1 MQNSLNNLNPTKLK
15 NTSLVTRFVIGLVL
29 LFPTGVVM
37 MAAPRDAQSNEE
49 LKAPSPSNAKSNEPV
64 GVNMD
69 ENIRLRRDLDEY
81 SRSVDPAHVQIEERR
96 RVMRKRLQERFAICD
111 RDDDGSLVLDEIF
124 DCMPQIARRFAEVD
138 LNGDRGI
145 TLEEIEALQAR
156 MADRQKVIAIKADSA
171 QDGDSTKRKN
181 KDAGGNGRKSAL

>member
-1 MQNSLNNLNPTKLK
+1 MKNSLNNLNPTTIK
-15 NTSLVTRFVIGLVL
+15 NTSLMTRLVIGLVL
-29 LFPTGVVM
+29 LFPSSVVM

-49 LKAPSPSNAKSNEPV
+49 LKAASPGNTKSNEPV

-81 SRSVDPAHVQIEERR
+81 SRTVDPAHVQIEERR

-111 RDDDGSLVLDEIF
+111 RDDDGSLVLDEIY
-124 DCMPQIARRFAEVD
+124 DCMPQIARRFGEVD

-145 TLEEIEALQAR
+145 TLEELEILQAR

-171 QDGDSTKRKN
+171 QDSDSAKRKN
-181 KDAGGNGRKSAL
+181 KDAAGNGRKSAL

>member
-1 MQNSLNNLNPTKLK
+1 MKNSLNNLNPTKLK
-15 NTSLVTRFVIGLVL
+15 NTRLMTRFVIGLVL
-29 LFPTGVVM
+29 LLPTSVVM
-37 MAAPRDAQSNEE
+37 MAAPRDVQGNEE
-49 LKAPSPSNAKSNEPV
+49 LKASTPSNTKSNEPV

-69 ENIRLRRDLDEY
+69 ENIRLRRDLDEF

-96 RVMRKRLQERFAICD
+96 RVMRKRLQERFASCD

-124 DCMPQIARRFAEVD
+124 DCMPQIARRFADVD

-145 TLEEIEALQAR
+145 TLEELEALQAR

-171 QDGDSTKRKN
+171 QDGDSSKRKN
-181 KDAGGNGRKSAL
+181 KDASGNGRKSAL

>member
-1 MQNSLNNLNPTKLK
+1 M
-15 NTSLVTRFVIGLVL
+15 TRFVIGLVL
-29 LFPTGVVM
+29 LFPTSVVM

-49 LKAPSPSNAKSNEPV
+49 LKAGSPGNVKSSEPV

-96 RVMRKRLQERFAICD
+96 RVMRKRLQERFASCD

-171 QDGDSTKRKN
+171 QDGDSAKRKN
-181 KDAGGNGRKSAL
+181 KDAVGNGRKSAL

>member
-1 MQNSLNNLNPTKLK
+1 MKNSLNNLNPTTIK
-15 NTSLVTRFVIGLVL
+15 NTSLMTRFIIGLVL
-29 LFPTGVVM
+29 LLPTTVVM

-49 LKAPSPSNAKSNEPV
+49 LKAASSSNPKSNEPV

-96 RVMRKRLQERFAICD
+96 RVMRKRLQERFASCD

-145 TLEEIEALQAR
+145 TLEELEALQAR
-156 MADRQKVIAIKADSA
+156 MADRQKVIAIKSDSA
-171 QDGDSTKRKN
+171 QDGDSAKRKN